1 MSTARDSGDGN
12 GSSSKLAEL
21 RANGSAHAALAPSEG
36 EAVSLESPDDETDEL
51 SHAFDPPERGEP
63 EPAPSEV
70 GDLAEACVRFV
81 ERALGVRL
89 DYEAET
95 LPLLDHWVAGAR
107 DAVGA
112 QVETDK
118 PADATIEVVGQ
129 TAGAYLGEVIRR
141 RHPCWWRTE
150 GPTSSW
156 RLEFGHAWLV
166 VRPFELVEAAL
177 ALGLGKEP
185 EVGAYEV
192 DDDDREAVRRRLA
205 ELPEVPIEEL
215 VAPSTRLEVLDIVL
229 DAIRARQAAAG
240 VPRLEL
246 EPGDYD
252 DFGT

>member
-1 MSTARDSGDGN
+1 MSTARDSGDGEA
-12 GSSSKLAEL
+12 SKSKLAEL
-21 RANGSAHAALAPSEG
+21 RANGSSHTELGKSEG
-36 EAVSLESPDDETDEL
+36 ETVSLETPDEADDEL
-51 SHAFDPPERGEP
+51 SDAFEPPERGEVDA
-63 EPAPSEV
+63 APSEV
-70 GDLAEACVRFV
+70 ADLAEACVRFV

-95 LPLLDHWVAGAR
+95 LPLLDHWIAGAR
-107 DAVGA
+107 DAVGE
-112 QVETDK
+112 QVGTEK
-118 PADATIEVVGQ
+118 PAGATIEVVGQ

-150 GPTSSW
+150 GATTSW
-156 RLEFGHAWLV
+156 RLEFAHAWLV
-166 VRPFELVEAAL
+166 VRPFDLVEAAL

-205 ELPEVPIEEL
+205 ELPEAPIEEL

-252 DFGT
+252 DFGS